1 MAPIYTARELAQQ
14 QLVKAGD
21 SLVCRESYSDAATV
35 NELVKVTEVVEGGA
49 GLVIRSSTGIN
60 FVGRSKFSIVH
71 APSSDAA
78 LDAPASDPVHHPKH
92 YEVIQGVEAKD
103 IIQPALDSLAD
114 KLTPWQAYCLGNILK
129 YRLRAGAKDKLEQ
142 DINKALK
149 YKEMSVRVEAI

>member
-1 MAPIYTARELAQQ
+1 MTAPIYSASELAFGK
-14 QLVKAGD
+14 LVNAGD
-21 SLVCRESYSDAATV
+21 SLVCRESYSTGV
-35 NELVKVTEVVEGGA
+35 TLNELVKVTAVLDH
-49 GLVIRSSTGIN
+49 GLNVQSSTGIH

-71 APSSDAA
+71 SPSSDVA

-129 YRLRAGAKDKLEQ
+129 YRLRAGSKDKLEQ

-149 YKEMSVRVEAI
+149 YKEMATCVEG